1 MILGCRISNLN
12 SLLPAVLL
20 ACPLA
25 CVCMNLLARLT
36 LLRLF
41 GLLGYE
47 RLAVALCAQ

>member
-1 MILGCRISNLN
+1 MILGCRVSNLN

-25 CVCMNLLARLT
+25 CILLNLLASLT

-41 GLLGYE
+41 GLSPFW
-47 RLAVALCAQ
+47 VMNALQ